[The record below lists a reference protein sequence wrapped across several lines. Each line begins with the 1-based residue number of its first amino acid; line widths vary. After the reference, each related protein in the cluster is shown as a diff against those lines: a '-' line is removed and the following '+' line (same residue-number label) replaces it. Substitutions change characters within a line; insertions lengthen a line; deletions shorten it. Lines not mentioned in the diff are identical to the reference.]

1 MQGGPLV
8 RFEGVSKR
16 YGGDEAIRE
25 ISFELA
31 RGELAFLTGHSGAG
45 KSTVLRLLALLE
57 RPTRG
62 RLIVDGEALERLP
75 ARAVPL
81 YRRKVGLIFQ
91 DHKLLPDRNVYEN
104 IALPLRIAGLPEA
117 DIGRR
122 IRPALDQVG
131 LLHKE
136 RALPE
141 TLSGG
146 EQQRVGIARAIVSRP
161 PLLLADEPTGNLDPA
176 LSAEIMRLFKRLR
189 EAGSTVLIASHDL
202 SLIQHMGERMLVLN
216 HGRLQA

>member
-1 MQGGPLV
+1 MQDGPLV

-81 YRRKVGLIFQ
+81 YRRKIGLIFQ
-91 DHKLLPDRNVYEN
+91 DHKLLADRNVYEN
-104 IALPLRIAGLPEA
+104 IALPLRIAGLPEP
-117 DIGRR
+117 DIARR

-136 RALPE
+136 RAMPDA
-141 TLSGG
+141 LSGG

-189 EAGSTVLIASHDL
+189 EAGSTVLVASHDL
-202 SLIQHMGERMLVLN
+202 SLIQHMGERMLTLD
-216 HGRLQA
+216 HGRLLA